1 VKLAEETFEGT
12 LDGSPPGT
20 RLGRADMHIHSIASD
35 GTASAAQILDFAE
48 NHTDLDLI
56 AIADHERIEAAVE
69 CQRLARERGSRV
81 QVVVA
86 EEVTTRSGHLLGV
99 FLQARLKR
107 NERLETTVAEIHE
120 QGGLA
125 IVPHPFSAF
134 TLGMR
139 KHAIVRVHLST
150 DPLVY
155 WDALEGF
162 NPSTAGRYGRAAT
175 ARIAAELGLPL
186 VGNSDAHTVDTV
198 GDGQTLF
205 PGTTAEDYRQAILAG
220 TTSGSC
226 ITWGTA
232 REVLI
237 YGQQVRKQAHDVS
250 RWGRRNLLRDDAPRD
265 LGVPADQ
272 LELQRERERRYL
284 LERDAFRRAE
294 GSADGSTRDSHARST
309 DRATGPGLTRRLL
322 AIRQGARTR
331 SMAAGRREVEEP
343 PG

>member
-1 VKLAEETFEGT
+1 VKPV
-12 LDGSPPGT
+12 DGSPQGT
-20 RLGRADMHIHSIASD
+20 PEGSPRGERLGKADLHIHSIASD
-35 GTASAAQILDFAE
+35 GTASAAQILDYAE
-48 NHTDLDLI
+48 SQTDLDLI

-81 QVVVA
+81 EVIVA

-99 FLQARLKR
+99 FLQARLRR
-107 NERLETTVAEIHE
+107 NQRLETTVAEIHE

-139 KHAIVRVHLST
+139 KNAIMRVHLSS

-186 VGNSDAHTVDTV
+186 VGNSDAHTIDTI
-198 GDGQTLF
+198 GDGHTLF
-205 PGTTAEDYRQAILAG
+205 PGTTADDYRRAILAG

-226 ITWGTA
+226 ITWGA
-232 REVLI
+232 VREVMI
-237 YGQQVRKQAHDVS
+237 YGLQVRKQAHDVS

-265 LGVPADQ
+265 LGVPPDQ
-272 LELQRERERRYL
+272 LELQRERELSYIR
-284 LERDAFRRAE
+284 ERDARRKSSGSLDRESDREAE
-294 GSADGSTRDSHARST
+294 S
-309 DRATGPGLTRRLL
+309 GPGRRLL
-322 AIRQGARTR
+322 AIRRRVRAR
-331 SMAAGRREVEEP
+331 SMAAARRREAEEP
-343 PG
+343 PA

>member
-1 VKLAEETFEGT
+1 MKPA
-12 LDGSPPGT
+12 DGSPQGT
-20 RLGRADMHIHSIASD
+20 PEGSPRGERLGKADVHIHSIASD
-35 GTASAAQILDFAE
+35 GTASAAQILDYAE
-48 NHTDLDLI
+48 NQTDLDLI

-81 QVVVA
+81 EVIVA

-107 NERLETTVAEIHE
+107 NQRLETTVAEIHE

-139 KHAIVRVHLST
+139 KNAIMRVHLSS

-186 VGNSDAHTVDTV
+186 VGNSDAHTIDTI
-198 GDGQTLF
+198 GDGHTLF
-205 PGTTAEDYRQAILAG
+205 PGTTADDYRRAILAG

-226 ITWGTA
+226 ITWGA
-232 REVLI
+232 VREVMI
-237 YGQQVRKQAHDVS
+237 YGLQVRKQAHDVS

-265 LGVPADQ
+265 LGVPPDQ
-272 LELQRERERRYL
+272 LELQRERELSYIR
-284 LERDAFRRAE
+284 ERDARRKSSGSLDRESDREAE
-294 GSADGSTRDSHARST
+294 S
-309 DRATGPGLTRRLL
+309 GPGRRLL
-322 AIRQGARTR
+322 AIRRRVRAR
-331 SMAAGRREVEEP
+331 SMAAARRREAEEP
-343 PG
+343 PA